1 MEKPRNAVMAL
12 RSKMDVGNEIRSN
25 RELLKTIKFDEI
37 LGECG
42 LYFTSTKSTAAMN
55 AEDFMKAHG
64 GSGSAEF
71 VLAIHLVPIHYID
84 NNKITYRTPVQID
97 TLRIQLKTFASLLG
111 DMYGIIAPKLFHV
124 SKCLCFSIV
133 MILPL

>member
-1 MEKPRNAVMAL
+1 MEKTRNTVMAL

-71 VLAIHLVPIHYID
+71 VLAIHLVPIRYID
-84 NNKITYRTPVQID
+84 IS
-97 TLRIQLKTFASLLG
+97 FSLMFQG
-111 DMYGIIAPKLFHV
+111 NFVVI
-124 SKCLCFSIV
+124 S
-133 MILPL
+133 MISLTI